1 MDFLKEYKGKYRLK
15 SHIDQSTNDFPR
27 NSNGTVETA
36 DVYIKCKQNC
46 QIYHYGKDI
55 LVAYIPSIGRGH
67 NILKSLGERLC
78 SIKYNK
84 DYTDYNILY
93 EVLHKQGTILH
104 VMENDEEIEFYFNS
118 KNIDLISE
126 YLQPQ
131 TFGANIN
138 PFSTKNLP
146 KSHYKI
152 PSEDTERYKK
162 IISSIIDNN
171 ALLISRI
178 TQSFISNV
186 MSKNIK
192 FRDKNM
198 SQEMKIQMLRG
209 KEFIHSNGFWDQYLE
224 YLEEEIK
231 NEESGKI

>member
-27 NSNGTVETA
+27 NEKNC
-36 DVYIKCKQNC
+36 YI
-46 QIYHYGKDI
+46 YPYRYRKDI
-55 LVAYIPSIGRGH
+55 FVAYIPSIEIGH
-67 NILKSLGERLC
+67 NILRILGERVC
-78 SIKYNK
+78 NITYNI

-93 EVLHKQGTILH
+93 EALHKQGTILH